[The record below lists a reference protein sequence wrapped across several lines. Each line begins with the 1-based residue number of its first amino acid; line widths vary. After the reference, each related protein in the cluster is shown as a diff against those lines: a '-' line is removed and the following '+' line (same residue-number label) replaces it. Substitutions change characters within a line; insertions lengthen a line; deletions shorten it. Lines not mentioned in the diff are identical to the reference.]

1 MNKSQRI
8 ALIKSASTSPDRP
21 RVFRQHGCSLSDF
34 IDNVASGTE
43 SPHDIGALIL
53 DYFCL
58 DESRGFIGNIAGFQ
72 LAVEF
77 LDELLEG
84 PTPSAAHF
92 SGLKAVLDSRPDFE
106 TILAWVRD
114 NYK

>member
-1 MNKSQRI
+1 MNERQRI

-21 RVFRQHGCSLSDF
+21 RVFRQHGCSLQDF
-34 IDNVASGTE
+34 IENVAHATE
-43 SPHDIGALIL
+43 SSHKVGALVL

-58 DESRGFIGNIAGFQ
+58 DEARAFNGNIAGFQ

-77 LDELLEG
+77 LDEMLVG

-92 SGLKAVLDSRPDFE
+92 SGLKSVLDGRPDFE

-114 NYK
+114 NYS